1 MNQIRR
7 GSAMVAVIWGLTIAA
22 MLVAALQVGTNR
34 MAMLGRDTMEHIRAR
49 WAARAGAEATIAT
62 LAYHTRYPVP
72 NDAYAM
78 VTDLERVH
86 TGELTG
92 SSWLIQ
98 HASGDTVTPFAGPLD
113 EHAKLNVNG
122 EQRGYID
129 MMFAP
134 LAWGVYAAIEDWID
148 EDDDPSEFGVE
159 RDYYLSLDARYEP
172 RNAPLQSVAELELV
186 AGIEPNDIRGEDWN
200 LNAMLDPEEDDG
212 EETLPWDDESGV
224 LNGGWA
230 RMLTVRSVADGAT
243 ASGLPRIW
251 LLATD
256 ADELI
261 ERMDLLNLEF
271 PPEKAD
277 AIISSAVSGEF
288 SATELIAA
296 LGRETASSTDEN
308 AEEEETESSEIVYTR
323 DEVAAILS
331 ETSLTP
337 SHRRDWGRININ
349 TVPPETL
356 YAMFEGGERLVDGLL
371 SLRTRRASGLTSPVD
386 FWDLQDIDEQA
397 LTQLIPMFDTNS
409 NVFAIC
415 SRGRSAATDEVAE
428 INMVVD
434 RSTLPVR
441 ILEYRE
447 D

>member
-1 MNQIRR
+1 
-7 GSAMVAVIWGLTIAA
+7 MVAVIWGLAITA

-62 LAYHTRYPVP
+62 LAYHTRYPVAD
-72 NDAYAM
+72 DAYALI
-78 VTDLERVH
+78 TDLERVH
-86 TGELTG
+86 AGELDG
-92 SSWLIQ
+92 GSWLIQ
-98 HASGDTVTPFAGPLD
+98 HASGKTATPFAGPLD

-129 MMFAP
+129 IMFGP
-134 LAWGVYAAIEDWID
+134 LAWGVFAAIEDWID

-159 RDYYLSLDARYEP
+159 RDYYLSLDAKYEP

-224 LNGGWA
+224 LDGGWA

-251 LLATD
+251 LLATEAED
-256 ADELI
+256 LI
-261 ERMDLLNLEF
+261 ERLDLLGLEF
-271 PPEKAD
+271 PPEKAE

-288 SATELIAA
+288 DASELITA
-296 LGRETASSTDEN
+296 LGQAPTPP
-308 AEEEETESSEIVYTR
+308 EEGETESTEVVFTP

-337 SHRRDWGRININ
+337 SHRQDWGRININ

-371 SLRTRRASGLTSPVD
+371 SLRTRRASGLVSPVD
-386 FWDLQDIDEQA
+386 FWDLQGIDEQA
-397 LTQLIPMFDTNS
+397 LTQLIPMFDTSS
-409 NVFAIC
+409 NVFTIC
-415 SRGRSAATDEVAE
+415 SRGRSAATDEVTE

>member
-1 MNQIRR
+1 MNRRR
-7 GSAMVAVIWGLTIAA
+7 GSAMVVVIWGLAITA

-62 LAYHTRYPVP
+62 LAYHTRYPVAD
-72 NDAYAM
+72 DAYALI
-78 VTDLERVH
+78 TDLEHVH
-86 TGELTG
+86 AGELDG
-92 SSWLIQ
+92 GSWLIQ
-98 HASGDTVTPFAGPLD
+98 HASGDTATPFAGPLD
-113 EHAKLNVNG
+113 EHAKLNING

-129 MMFAP
+129 IMFGP
-134 LAWGVYAAIEDWID
+134 LAWGVFAAIEDWID

-159 RDYYLSLDARYEP
+159 RDYYLSLDSRYEP

-186 AGIEPNDIRGEDWN
+186 AGIEPDDIRGEDWN

-230 RMLTVRSVADGAT
+230 RMLTVRSAADGAT

-251 LLATD
+251 LMATD
-256 ADELI
+256 AEELI
-261 ERMDLLNLEF
+261 ERMDLLNLDF
-271 PPEKAD
+271 PPEKAE
-277 AIISSAVSGEF
+277 AIISSAVGGEF
-288 SATELIAA
+288 SASELIAA
-296 LGRETASSTDEN
+296 LGREPEPAGDEN
-308 AEEEETESSEIVYTR
+308 TEGSESDEIVYTP

-337 SHRRDWGRININ
+337 GHRRDWGRININ

-371 SLRTRRASGLTSPVD
+371 SLRTRRANGLVSPVD
-386 FWDLQDIDEQA
+386 FWDLQGVDESA
-397 LTQLIPMFDTNS
+397 LAQLIPLFDTSS
-409 NVFAIC
+409 NVFMIC
-415 SRGRSAATDEVAE
+415 ARGRSAATDEVAE